1 VAFGHISRR
10 AIARRI
16 DRAINAA
23 LTERC
28 PLCKRNVAPESIAFD
43 NDVIRTSHQ
52 CGCWYDFQRT
62 RPYTSLPTRIDRVR

>member
-52 CGCWYDFQRT
+52 CPCWHTWRRT
-62 RPYTSLPTRIDRVR
+62 RSYSALPDTI